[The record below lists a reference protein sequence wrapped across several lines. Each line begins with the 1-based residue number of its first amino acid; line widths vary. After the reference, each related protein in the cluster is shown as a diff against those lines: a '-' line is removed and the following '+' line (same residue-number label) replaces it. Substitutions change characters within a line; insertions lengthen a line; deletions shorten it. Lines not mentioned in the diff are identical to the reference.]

1 MPLHPLHRKLG
12 PQATPRAL
20 GGLKFRPL
28 ASLISRPIGTKFGCA
43 INQAG
48 GAK

>member
-1 MPLHPLHRKLG
+1 MPLHPLDRKSG

-28 ASLISRPIGTKFGCA
+28 ASLISQLIAFWDLGTPYYKS
-43 INQAG
+43 
-48 GAK
+48 